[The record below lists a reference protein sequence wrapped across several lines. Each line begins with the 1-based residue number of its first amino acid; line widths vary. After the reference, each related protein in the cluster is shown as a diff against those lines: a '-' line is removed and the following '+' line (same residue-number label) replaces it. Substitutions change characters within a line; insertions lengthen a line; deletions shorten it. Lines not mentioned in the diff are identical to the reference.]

1 MTLMLDSAIAA
12 ADGLGAPPAAC
23 RLAAELVPLL
33 YDDVRLLARR
43 ERRRV
48 GAGVTMQTTA
58 LVHEAYLKL
67 LSAAQYNDREHFLR
81 AAALAMRH
89 ILINHARDRV
99 ADKRGGGAHHVDIDD
114 VPEIGID
121 EATALVEINEAL
133 GRLAEMSPRLAQIV
147 ECRFFAGYTDEQT
160 AKALGLTDR
169 TVRRDWV
176 KARAWLRRELSVG
189 QDVLDAQPS

>member
-1 MTLMLDSAIAA
+1 MLDSSITV
-12 ADGLGAPPAAC
+12 ADALGAPPEAC
-23 RLAAELVPLL
+23 RLAAELLPLL
-33 YDDVRLLARR
+33 YEDVRLLARR

-48 GAGVTMQTTA
+48 SAGGTMQTTA

-67 LSAAQYNDREHFLR
+67 LSAAQFNDREHFLR

-99 ADKRGGGAHHVDIDD
+99 ADKRGGGAQHLDIDEA
-114 VPEIGID
+114 PEIGIG
-121 EATALVEINEAL
+121 EAHALVEINDAL
-133 GRLAEMSPRLAQIV
+133 GRLAAMSPRLAHIV

-160 AKALGLTDR
+160 AQALGLTDR

-189 QDVLDAQPS
+189 QDVLDAHP